1 MFRLTCRNNAKTLRR
16 YTKMLKEITHLLA
29 FQIFRIIIFS
39 LYIIK
44 YFYKFSKNGLK
55 TQVYFLCFTGALS
68 DYYPKTL

>member
-1 MFRLTCRNNAKTLRR
+1 
-16 YTKMLKEITHLLA
+16 MLKEITHLLA